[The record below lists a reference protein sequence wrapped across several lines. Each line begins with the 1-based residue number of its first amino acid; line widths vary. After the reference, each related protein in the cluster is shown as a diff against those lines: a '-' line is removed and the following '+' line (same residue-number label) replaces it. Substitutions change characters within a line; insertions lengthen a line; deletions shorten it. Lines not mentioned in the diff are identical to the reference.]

1 MPGLWASMGKGCVMS
16 GKPTHLQGKFDFG
29 RSFGCDS
36 FFADSM
42 LALRDAYQ
50 AAGNLV
56 VAGATGIDESDLPK
70 MFKPGS
76 GRHLRYEA
84 VFKIGALQSTGLE
97 LRRRIL
103 APLATSFGFE
113 LTEREPLTPEER
125 ADTAEAVIAA
135 LGPIAQE
142 AYARALGGRK

>member
-1 MPGLWASMGKGCVMS
+1 MS
-16 GKPTHLQGKFDFG
+16 GKPTSAQAKFDFG
-29 RSFGCDS
+29 RRYTADDFFGS
-36 FFADSM
+36 SM
-42 LALRDAYQ
+42 LALRDAYS

-84 VFKIGALQSTGLE
+84 VFKIGALESTGLE

-103 APLATSFGFE
+103 EPLATSFGFD
-113 LTEREPLTPEER
+113 LTQRDPLTHEER
-125 ADTAEAVIAA
+125 AATAEAVINA

-142 AYARALGGRK
+142 AYARALGGRR